1 MSTQNPPSHT
11 SLSPTSTVVHDL
23 IAGSVVFL
31 VALPLCLG
39 IALASGADLFSG
51 LLAGIVGGLVVGVI
65 SGSHTSVSGPAAGL
79 TAIIAAQIVSLGSFQ
94 AFLLAVLIAGLIQIG
109 FGVARGGALSAFF
122 PSSVI
127 KGLLVAIGVILIL
140 KQLPHVF
147 GHDMDPEGDMSFIQ
161 PDGETTFT
169 ELLSTIAG
177 NIHVGAMVIGLFSVA
192 MLLIWDRIAV
202 LKKSVVP
209 APLVVVLVGV
219 VLSMWFRSL
228 GGIWA
233 IGREHSVDIPVAD
246 SFHAFMGFLTLP
258 DFTQI
263 GNPAIYVAA
272 VTIAVVASL
281 ETLLNLEAVDKIDP
295 QKRNSPPSREL
306 VAQGCGNLV
315 CGMIGGLPVTSVIV
329 RGSVNVNAGNMTKMS
344 AIFHGLLLLLSVAL
358 MPQYMNMIP
367 LSALAAI
374 LLVTGFKLASPTLF
388 KKMWKEGRYQFTPFI
403 VTVVA
408 IVMTDLLIGILIGLA
423 IAVLFILNSNLRRP
437 IRHFVE
443 SKPEGEVTRVELA
456 NQVSFLNRAAIHS
469 VLEGAKPGSHWTID
483 ARQSDYIDPDVL
495 SLIRDFAEQMG
506 PARDVSVNLVGFRSK
521 YRLGDEGHLAD
532 AATRKKQQQI
542 TPDQVLEFMREGNR
556 RFVDG
561 NRLNRDFGRQ
571 ICATATGQ
579 FPFAA
584 VLSCIDSRVPTELVF
599 DLGVGD
605 IFSVRVAGN
614 VIGTKSLGSLEYAVG
629 VAGVKLVVVLGHTN
643 CGAVTSSVKLVSSDQ
658 NAMNVTGC
666 EHLQAIVDEIA
677 PSIAKRSAES
687 LESLPAA
694 ELTAFIDDVAK
705 RNVLHTVAEIT
716 RRSTVIRN
724 ADENGQ
730 INVIGAMYDVR
741 TGAIQFLENE
751 TNELG
756 GEPVRKLFADS
767 PS

>member
-1 MSTQNPPSHT
+1 MSSENTTT
-11 SLSPTSTVVHDL
+11 SSNTVPQDL
-23 IAGSVVFL
+23 IAGLVVFL

-51 LLAGIVGGLVVGVI
+51 LLAGIVGGIVVGAI

-79 TAIIAAQIVSLGSFQ
+79 TAIVAAQIATLGSFD
-94 AFLLAVLIAGLIQIG
+94 AFLLAVVIAGLIQIG
-109 FGVARGGALSAFF
+109 FGIARGGALSAFF

-127 KGLLVAIGVILIL
+127 KGLLFAIGVILIL
-140 KQLPHVF
+140 KQLPHVL
-147 GHDMDPEGDMSFIQ
+147 GHDLDPEGEMSFFQ
-161 PDGETTFT
+161 PDGETTFS
-169 ELLSTIAG
+169 ELLATIAG
-177 NIHVGAMVIGLFSVA
+177 SVHFGAMVIGLLSVA
-192 MLLIWDRIAV
+192 LLFAWDRIAL
-202 LKKSVVP
+202 LKKSPIP
-209 APLVVVLVGV
+209 APLLVVLMGV
-219 VLSMWFRSL
+219 VLSMVFSTS
-228 GGIWA
+228 GDAWA
-233 IGREHSVDIPVAD
+233 IGMAHSVNIPIAG
-246 SFHAFMGFLTLP
+246 SFAEFAGFLTLP
-258 DFTQI
+258 DFSQV

-272 VTIAVVASL
+272 ITIAVVASL
-281 ETLLNLEAVDKIDP
+281 ETLLNLEAVDKIDT

-306 VAQGCGNLV
+306 VAQGCGNLI

-329 RGSVNVNAGNMTKMS
+329 RGSVNVGAGGKTKLS
-344 AIFHGLLLLLSVAL
+344 AIFHGLLILLSVAL
-358 MPQYMNMIP
+358 LPQYLNMIP

-374 LLVTGFKLASPTLF
+374 LLVTGFKLASPKLF
-388 KKMWKEGRYQFTPFI
+388 KQMWDEGRYQFAPFI
-403 VTVVA
+403 ITVVA
-408 IVMTDLLIGILIGLA
+408 IVMTDLLIGILIGLG

-437 IRHFVE
+437 IRRFVE
-443 SKPEGEVTRVELA
+443 SKPEGDVTRVELA

-469 VLEGAKPGSHWTID
+469 VLEEAKPGSHWTID

-495 SLIRDFAEQMG
+495 SLIREFAEHMG
-506 PARDVSVNLVGFRSK
+506 PARNVSVNLVGFRAK
-521 YRLGDEGHLAD
+521 YRLSEVGQVAD
-532 AATRKKQQQI
+532 ATTYKMQQQV
-542 TPDQVLEFMREGNR
+542 TPAQVLEFMREGNL
-556 RFVDG
+556 RFVEG

-614 VIGTKSLGSLEYAVG
+614 VVGTKSLGSLEYAVG

-658 NAMNVTGC
+658 NAMSVTGC

-677 PSIAKRSAES
+677 PSIAKRSSES
-687 LESLPAA
+687 LDSLPPA
-694 ELTAFIDDVAK
+694 ELTAFIDDVAT
-705 RNVLHTVAEIT
+705 RNVRHTVAEIT

-730 INVIGAMYDVR
+730 IDVIGAMYDVR
-741 TGAIQFLENE
+741 TGEIRFLDNE
-751 TNELG
+751 PTEPG
-756 GEPVRKLFADS
+756 GEPARKLFADS
-767 PS
+767 PR